1 MEVAANQYKM
11 LVEGRTWKATEAS
24 DDQFVAV
31 MAEKASLKKLNTTYK
46 SAKTGNKSN
55 GEESSS
61 APWKSIAPAE
71 GLPQKKTVGSKTFI
85 WCYHHKYCGCHEPST
100 CFKTKKVTAE
110 PLIELLPAQNAAVLQ
125 LTAIMACL
133 WEIQNRFVASGWL
146 VIFLISTA
154 GHFQRR
160 CPGAEQH

>member
-1 MEVAANQYKM
+1 MAYCTVREIDFKDYIKLQYTFSIDRKTNFEVEELMEVAANQYKM

-46 SAKTGNKSN
+46 SKKTGNKSN

-71 GLPQKKTVGSKTFI
+71 GLPQKKTVGSKNSF
-85 WCYHHKYCGCHEPST
+85 G
-100 CFKTKKVTAE
+100 
-110 PLIELLPAQNAAVLQ
+110 
-125 LTAIMACL
+125 AITTNIVDAMSHPHAL
-133 WEIQNRFVASGWL
+133 KQKSDSRA
-146 VIFLISTA
+146 TY
-154 GHFQRR
+154 
-160 CPGAEQH
+160 